1 MFATAIDGVVTNVAT
16 ITDFPTG
23 SVERGEVGKISTVK
37 NAACLV
43 MPDFGKPASL
53 TGDTGELSKQ
63 IPFHANC
70 FVIAAGKKTLK
81 LCENAVMDLAFKVI
95 DKVGTTEALISMNG
109 NQKYCYWELTG
120 FEWEDRSAS
129 LCVIALEFTIN
140 LQL

>member
-1 MFATAIDGVVTNVAT
+1 MFETAIDALITNVAT
-16 ITDFPTG
+16 ITDFTTG
-23 SVERGEVGKISTVK
+23 SVERGEVGKMNTVK

-43 MPDFGKPASL
+43 MPDFGTPTSL
-53 TGDTGELSKQ
+53 TGDSGELAKQ

-95 DKVGTTEALISMNG
+95 NKVQTTEALISMNG

-120 FEWEDRSAS
+120 FEWQDRSAS
-129 LCVIALEFTIN
+129 MCVIALEFSVN